1 MKIHAKMMENRGLE
15 GVWASLGRF
24 LASRML
30 PCASGHLCGCISCA
44 LWRHLG
50 ALGGILDGSWA
61 HLGASWAVSGG
72 VLALLMAS
80 RGALGTIL
88 GPSWRENGAKLAEN

>member
-1 MKIHAKMMENRGLE
+1 MVENRGLE
-15 GVWASLGRF
+15 GVWAALGRF

-30 PCASGHLCGCISCA
+30 PRASGHLCGCISCA

-61 HLGASWAVSGG
+61 HLGRLLGASWGMLGRLGRRLGAPGG
-72 VLALLMAS
+72 V
-80 RGALGTIL
+80 
-88 GPSWRENGAKLAEN
+88 